1 MQLKQ
6 LSSKIQVKFNQFS
19 RHYVFGFN
27 RPLQKFLRQ
36 MLFGILKSGK
46 VQLNAL
52 GEVLR
57 ENISLQKTTKR

>member
-1 MQLKQ
+1 MQLHQ
-6 LSSKIQVKFNQFS
+6 LSSKIQVRFNQFGGN
-19 RHYVFGFN
+19 YVFGFD
-27 RPLQKFLRQ
+27 RPLQQFVRQ
-36 MLFGILKSGK
+36 MVIGSLKSGK